1 MEQGYWTDIVSATG
15 WERKGSREDV
25 LPGKFKG
32 EREIK
37 RERERRR
44 KEEEEERKEAKKQGE
59 MEGVKDW
66 EPLPTD
72 CYKSECITN
81 ASFTALTRSS
91 LCSIISCDSLDCN
104 PPRLLTPWNS
114 PGKNTGVGGQ
124 FLFPTQRLTLHLL
137 FCRQLLYC

>member
-81 ASFTALTRSS
+81 ASFTALTRSMPTS
-91 LCSIISCDSLDCN
+91 HLRRSHHTSHKIEILVC
-104 PPRLLTPWNS
+104 
-114 PGKNTGVGGQ
+114 GKA
-124 FLFPTQRLTLHLL
+124 
-137 FCRQLLYC
+137 